1 MPASSDPTSFS
12 YGTPAGPDTGDLTG
26 ATSTN
31 SLGGIFN
38 SGSTS
43 ALQTLSI
50 VVTNI
55 LSDNKKIAYSN
66 EEKNGTSLKLYM
78 DRKKYS

>member
-50 VVTNI
+50 VITNI
-55 LSDNKKIAYSN
+55 LIIIIIMLFTFVCITID
-66 EEKNGTSLKLYM
+66 SLGYYICYM
-78 DRKKYS
+78 S